1 MSAPTAR
8 REVYLDHAATTPMTA
23 AARAAY
29 LHAAELAGNA
39 ASVHRAGQRAR
50 ELLEVGRAQVAAALG
65 ARPLEL
71 IVTAGG
77 TEADNQALFG
87 AAELRRAAGQPGGHI
102 ISSAG
107 EHSAVL
113 APARALAARGYGLTL
128 LTPDRHGRIDPEQVR
143 AALRPDT
150 FLVSM
155 HHANNEVGAVQ
166 DVAAIAEVVRAG
178 GALMHTD
185 AVQSPGVL
193 PVDVHSWGVDLA
205 SFSAHKWG
213 GPKGVGFLYVRRGLE
228 LPPLLLGG
236 GQERGLRAG
245 THNVPGVYAAGV
257 ALEEA
262 AGAQPQTH
270 AHLAALR
277 AQFVSA
283 LSALPDLHF
292 NHPPEGSPKVVSV
305 TAPGAD
311 GEALLMHLDLAGVY
325 ASAGSACSAGTL
337 EPSHVLL
344 ALGLSDA
351 EARASLRFSFGP
363 QTSLD
368 DVQYAAE
375 AYVQAVRAVRG

>member
-8 REVYLDHAATTPMTA
+8 REVYLDHAATTPMSSA
-23 AARAAY
+23 AVGAY

-50 ELLEVGRAQVAAALG
+50 ELLEEGRAQVAAALG

-71 IVTAGG
+71 IVTGGG

-87 AAELRRAAGQPGGHI
+87 AAGQRGGHI
-102 ISSAG
+102 ISSAT

-113 APARALAARGYGLTL
+113 APARALAARGYDLTL
-128 LTPDRHGRIDPEQVR
+128 LAPDRHGRLDPAQVG

-150 FLVSM
+150 VLVSV
-155 HHANNEVGAVQ
+155 HHANNEIGTVQ
-166 DVAAIAEVVRAG
+166 DVAAIAELAHAA

-193 PVDVHSWGVDLA
+193 PVNLHAWGVDLA

-213 GPKGVGFLYVRRGLE
+213 GPKGVGFLYLRRGLE

-245 THNVPGVYAAGV
+245 THNVAGVYAAGA
-257 ALEEA
+257 ALEQA
-262 AGAQPQTH
+262 VRAQPDTH
-270 AHLAALR
+270 AHLRTLR
-277 AQFVSA
+277 EQFVSA
-283 LSALPDLHF
+283 LAALPDLHF

-344 ALGLSDA
+344 ALGLSEAD
-351 EARASLRFSFGP
+351 ARASLRFSFGP

-368 DVQYAAE
+368 DVRYAAA
-375 AYVQAVRAVRG
+375 AYVRAVEAVRG